1 MAIQYSEKVVA
12 LVPAYN
18 EEERLPTMLDE
29 CLQFLDK
36 RGDKYEVS
44 PVLCFT
50 LSVRKSV
57 RLSAIC
63 AAILFRSL

>member
-44 PVLCFT
+44 PVL
-50 LSVRKSV
+50 
-57 RLSAIC
+57 
-63 AAILFRSL
+63 